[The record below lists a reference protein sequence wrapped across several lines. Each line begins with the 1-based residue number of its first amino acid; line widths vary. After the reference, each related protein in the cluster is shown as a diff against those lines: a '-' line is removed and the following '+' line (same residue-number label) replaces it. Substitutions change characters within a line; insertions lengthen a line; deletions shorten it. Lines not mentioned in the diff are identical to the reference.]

1 MKRWEENVVKFTKN
15 QSKMCKI
22 FENERLE
29 RMKIDDI
36 DKQILSEVSKNGRI
50 PAKELARK
58 LDVHHNTL
66 LQRLKRLERSR
77 VILKYTA
84 EVDYDRLGYD
94 LEVVIFLK
102 VMKGIPHDDTGI
114 NGLIPGGQE
123 KLDHLLNMK
132 ELKSFHAIT
141 GEWDVVSIWGARN
154 KRHLS
159 YIIKEVSSHP
169 AITKTESH
177 VILYTYKNSHQ
188 FNPFA
193 KQSKNT
199 ISLLSI
205 S

>member
-1 MKRWEENVVKFTKN
+1 MK
-15 QSKMCKI
+15 
-22 FENERLE
+22 L
-29 RMKIDDI
+29 DDI
-36 DKQILSEVSKNGRI
+36 DEQILSEISINGRI

-77 VILKYTA
+77 VIVKYTA
-84 EVDYDRLGYD
+84 EVDYDLLGYE

-102 VMKGIPHDDTGI
+102 VRKGIPHEDAGV

-123 KLDHLLNMK
+123 KLDHLLGMK

-141 GEWDVVSIWGARN
+141 GEWDVVSIWRARN

-177 VILYTYKNSHQ
+177 IVLYTYKSPHQ
-188 FNPFA
+188 FNPFMRE
-193 KQSKNT
+193 SKNT